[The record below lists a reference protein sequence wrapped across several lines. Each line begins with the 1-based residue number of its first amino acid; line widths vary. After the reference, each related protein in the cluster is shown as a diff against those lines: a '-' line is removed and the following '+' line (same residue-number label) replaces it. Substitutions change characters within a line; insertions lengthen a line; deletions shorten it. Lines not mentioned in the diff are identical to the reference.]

1 MGSFGRPG
9 DQLPLVGVGYGVLA
23 GFGLGMA
30 YIVPIA
36 MLQKWFPDKRG
47 LITGLAVGGFGFGA
61 VLTAPIAQRLIDA
74 NPAVPTSAFLPLG
87 IGYLVFSMAG
97 AAFFR

>member
-1 MGSFGRPG
+1 MSE
-9 DQLPLVGVGYGVLA
+9 QTLLQALVEAEHAAVYGYGVLG

-47 LITGLAVGGFGFGA
+47 LITGLAVATG
-61 VLTAPIAQRLIDA
+61 
-74 NPAVPTSAFLPLG
+74 LG
-87 IGYLVFSMAG
+87 VFYAEWVAG
-97 AAFFR
+97 S